1 MPSAAFET
9 TVIFLVIEERCCV
22 RSCLYSKGQFISKN
36 GRTFLAMIVYF
47 EGTINR
53 QKLSKSYHL
62 VKIGNLVKIFALTSF
77 FKENH
82 MFFEKITDYQYFHP
96 VNDMFP
102 ARFVN
107 DIGYLS
113 MINL

>member
-1 MPSAAFET
+1 M
-9 TVIFLVIEERCCV
+9 TVDFKMTVC
-22 RSCLYSKGQFISKN
+22 
-36 GRTFLAMIVYF
+36 
-47 EGTINR
+47 R

-62 VKIGNLVKIFALTSF
+62 VKIGNLVKIFALTSYL
-77 FKENH
+77 KENH
-82 MFFEKITDYQYFHP
+82 IFFEKITDYQHSHP

-102 ARFVN
+102 SRFVN

>member
-1 MPSAAFET
+1 
-9 TVIFLVIEERCCV
+9 
-22 RSCLYSKGQFISKN
+22 
-36 GRTFLAMIVYF
+36 
-47 EGTINR
+47 
-53 QKLSKSYHL
+53 
-62 VKIGNLVKIFALTSF
+62 
-77 FKENH
+77 
-82 MFFEKITDYQYFHP
+82 MFFEKITDYQHSHP